1 MWTNLWDFI
10 NLPNFYAICRNQII
24 TGAKGEKFGTE
35 KGWQYENK
43 Q

>member
-24 TGAKGEKFGTE
+24 TGARGEFGTE
-35 KGWQYENK
+35 KGWQYENE

>member
-1 MWTNLWDFI
+1 MDQFVGFYKFTKFLCNLSQ
-10 NLPNFYAICRNQII
+10 PNNYW
-24 TGAKGEKFGTE
+24 GEGGEFGTE